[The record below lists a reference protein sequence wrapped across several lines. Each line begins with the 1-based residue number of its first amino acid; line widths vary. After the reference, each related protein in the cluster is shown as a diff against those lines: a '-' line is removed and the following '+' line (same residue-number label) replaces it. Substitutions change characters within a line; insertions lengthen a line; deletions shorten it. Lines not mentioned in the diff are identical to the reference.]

1 MWQWYK
7 RDLPD
12 TIGHSTCSRP
22 AEMIKYVDE
31 LNHPLMKCCLDI
43 GHTAV
48 VREQPDDFIRALGND
63 RLACLH
69 VHDVDGIDDSH
80 TLPYFGIV
88 RWQQVMEALAEIDYK
103 GDLTYEACSFFS
115 GKPMELYPDY
125 LKMMERTGRHLINIF
140 ESAKK

>member
-1 MWQWYK
+1 
-7 RDLPD
+7 
-12 TIGHSTCSRP
+12 
-22 AEMIKYVDE
+22 
-31 LNHPLMKCCLDI
+31 
-43 GHTAV
+43 
-48 VREQPDDFIRALGND
+48 LGSD

-103 GDLTYEACSFFS
+103 GDLTFEACGFFRD
-115 GKPMELYPDY
+115 KPVELYPQY

-140 ESAKK
+140 DNAKK